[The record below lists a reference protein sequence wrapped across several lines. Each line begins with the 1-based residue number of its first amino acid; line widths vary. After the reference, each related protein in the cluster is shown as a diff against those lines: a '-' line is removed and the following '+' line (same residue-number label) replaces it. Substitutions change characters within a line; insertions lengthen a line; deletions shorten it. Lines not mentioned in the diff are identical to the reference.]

1 MVLSNE
7 ARKEM
12 AKQARAAKDERR
24 AMLDARH
31 KYLIAKLVDS
41 VSLGETEVEEAFISD
56 DKVGGGWGVWSDI
69 HKMHPNSN
77 NTNCHKLCSSSI

>member
-56 DKVGGGWGVWSDI
+56 DKVRGGSDI
-69 HKMHPNSN
+69 HKMHPDSN
-77 NTNCHKLCSSSI
+77 YTNCHKLCSSSI